1 MTEKEFSRLSRK
13 ELLKLLLMQVREQN
27 QLEEQMAEMTKQ
39 VHEWEESR
47 GRLEQNLDAK
57 NGQIAELERYLG
69 EKDDQIKA
77 LKECISERDDQIKKL
92 EGCISEKDDR
102 SKALDNCISE
112 KDGQIEALKGC
123 LVEKDDQIEELAVC
137 ISEKDR
143 QIEKLE
149 EYLLKKDEQFKECKA
164 RLSDKDNRIRELEG
178 TLEYERELKNIRLSE
193 SDDAIAETALK
204 LNEIFEA
211 AQKTADQYLENIAL
225 LAGKHDIGGEGIR
238 NKAAVKEKSERK
250 EIKNAGSDLSGMI
263 RNEGKKGFEAFR
275 RGMSDMKRNVGK
287 DVRKKER

>member
-1 MTEKEFSRLSRK
+1 MTEKEFSKLSRK

-39 VHEWEESR
+39 VHEWEESC
-47 GRLEQNLDAK
+47 GRLEQNLNAK

-69 EKDDQIKA
+69 EKDNQIRE
-77 LKECISERDDQIKKL
+77 LK
-92 EGCISEKDDR
+92 G
-102 SKALDNCISE
+102 CISE
-112 KDGQIEALKGC
+112 KDGQSKALGDCISEKNDQIETLRGC
-123 LVEKDDQIEELAVC
+123 LAEKDDQIEELAVC

-178 TLEYERELKNIRLSE
+178 TIEYERELKNIRLSE

-225 LAGKHDIGGEGIR
+225 LAGKHDIGGEVIR
-238 NKAAVKEKSERK
+238 NKAAVKEKNERK
-250 EIKNAGSDLSGMI
+250 ELKNAGSDLSGMI
-263 RNEGKKGFEAFR
+263 RNEGKKGFEALR